1 MWYWQKLSLSLVAV
15 ASLLWLGSPA
25 VAQEA
30 PKTQASNKQAFNDNQ
45 LRTFAKVYVAYQK
58 IRQQYEPSLK
68 NAQEQERKRIQDEA
82 NTKVKTAL
90 VKQNLTAEEYN
101 RIFAQVNGNAELRKR
116 ALKLIEEERKKG

>member
-15 ASLLWLGSPA
+15 ASLLWLAAPA

-30 PKTQASNKQAFNDNQ
+30 PKTQASNKQAVNDNQ

>member
-30 PKTQASNKQAFNDNQ
+30 PKTQASNKQAVNDNQ